1 MAVIRP
7 GLVRLSRLSEVEEN
21 FLKVKE
27 EVEKLSKDQKIDL
40 IQNLVSELSKE
51 EQKKVISLLEEQIPT
66 EEQEAQNNY
75 SKLQYLKKRI
85 GDYQKLNSEE
95 QKNSSSKLKGKGAR
109 LIREKQEEFLL
120 EIRRELQKLEGLPMM
135 KSCGN
140 DFVWLSQEERTK
152 EVEKVLSKLE
162 LYFAVSFEGKE
173 DVGQEEFQK
182 IILEKTSEEKA
193 CIKSCNSKFGLYES
207 ATEQMENL
215 FLQCCLERD
224 GNFTQS
230 SQKNSDK
237 TKVKDM

>member
-1 MAVIRP
+1 MAVIRSS
-7 GLVRLSRLSEVEEN
+7 LVRLSRLSEVEEN

-40 IQNLVSELSKE
+40 IQNLVSELTKE
-51 EQKKVISLLEEQIPT
+51 EQKKVISLLEEKIPT

-75 SKLQYLKKRI
+75 SRLQYLKKRI
-85 GDYQKLNSEE
+85 ANYQKLNSEE
-95 QKNSSSKLKGKGAR
+95 RKNSSSRIKGKGAY
-109 LIREKQEEFLL
+109 LIREKQKEFLL

-135 KSCGN
+135 KACGD
-140 DFVWLSQEERTK
+140 DFVWLSPEERAK
-152 EVEKVLSKLE
+152 EVEKAFSKLE
-162 LYFAVSFEGKE
+162 SYPAFSSESEE
-173 DVGQEEFQK
+173 DVEQEEFQK
-182 IILEKTSEEKA
+182 TILERTFEGKA

-230 SQKNSDK
+230 SQKNSEK
-237 TKVKDM
+237 TKAKNM